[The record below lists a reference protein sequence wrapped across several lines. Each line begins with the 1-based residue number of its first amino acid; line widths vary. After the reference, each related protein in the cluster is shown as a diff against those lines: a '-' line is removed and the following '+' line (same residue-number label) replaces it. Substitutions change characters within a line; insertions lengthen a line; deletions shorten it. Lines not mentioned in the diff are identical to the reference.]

1 MGIGSGML
9 LPTRPP
15 YRIIGDM
22 ANNTNNELISKPSDL
37 LRDPDRDT
45 ITIAQAAA
53 ILCVSVSTAHHAHRR
68 TGYLMD
74 GVPVLRVG
82 RRCVVST
89 SAMRRA
95 LGIREPI

>member
-1 MGIGSGML
+1 MD
-9 LPTRPP
+9 T
-15 YRIIGDM
+15 
-22 ANNTNNELISKPSDL
+22 TTISLDTTHPLDL
-37 LRDPDRDT
+37 LNDPDRRT

-53 ILCVSVSTAHHAHRR
+53 ILCVSVSTAYKHHRR

-74 GVPVLRVG
+74 GVPVLRIG

-89 SAMRRA
+89 SQLRRA

>member
-1 MGIGSGML
+1 MTITSNNDL
-9 LPTRPP
+9 LP
-15 YRIIGDM
+15 
-22 ANNTNNELISKPSDL
+22 KPTDL
-37 LRDPDRDT
+37 LLDPDRRT

-53 ILCVSVSTAHHAHRR
+53 ILCVSPSTAHKAHRR

-74 GVPVLRVG
+74 GVPVLRIG

-89 SAMRRA
+89 SQLRRA

>member
-1 MGIGSGML
+1 MD
-9 LPTRPP
+9 T
-15 YRIIGDM
+15 
-22 ANNTNNELISKPSDL
+22 NTIPLETAHPLDL
-37 LRDPDRDT
+37 LDDPDRRT

-53 ILCVSVSTAHHAHRR
+53 ILCVSVSTAYKHHRR

-74 GVPVLRVG
+74 GVPVLRIG

-89 SAMRRA
+89 SQLRRA

>member
-1 MGIGSGML
+1 MTS
-9 LPTRPP
+9 TS
-15 YRIIGDM
+15 
-22 ANNTNNELISKPSDL
+22 NNETTITSTKPIGL
-37 LRDPDRDT
+37 LLDPDRLT
-45 ITIAQAAA
+45 ITITQAAA
-53 ILCVSVSTAHHAHRR
+53 ILCVSASTAHKHHRR

-89 SAMRRA
+89 SALRRA

>member
-1 MGIGSGML
+1 MD
-9 LPTRPP
+9 T
-15 YRIIGDM
+15 
-22 ANNTNNELISKPSDL
+22 TTISLDTAKPVDL
-37 LRDPDRDT
+37 LLDPDRRT

-53 ILCVSVSTAHHAHRR
+53 ILCVSVSTAYKHHRR

-74 GVPVLRVG
+74 GVPVLRIG

-89 SAMRRA
+89 SQFRRA

>member
-1 MGIGSGML
+1 MTTTTS
-9 LPTRPP
+9 
-15 YRIIGDM
+15 
-22 ANNTNNELISKPSDL
+22 NELASKPTDL
-37 LRDPDRDT
+37 LFDPDRRT

-53 ILCVSVSTAHHAHRR
+53 IWCVSVSTAHNAHRR

-89 SAMRRA
+89 SQLRRA

>member
-1 MGIGSGML
+1 MTTTTS
-9 LPTRPP
+9 
-15 YRIIGDM
+15 
-22 ANNTNNELISKPSDL
+22 NELASKPTDL
-37 LRDPDRDT
+37 LLDPDRRT

-53 ILCVSVSTAHHAHRR
+53 ILSVSVSTAHNAHRR

-89 SAMRRA
+89 SQLRRA

>member
-1 MGIGSGML
+1 MD
-9 LPTRPP
+9 T
-15 YRIIGDM
+15 
-22 ANNTNNELISKPSDL
+22 TTISLDTAKPVDL
-37 LRDPDRDT
+37 LLDPDRRT

-53 ILCVSVSTAHHAHRR
+53 ILCVSVSTAYKHHRR

-74 GVPVLRVG
+74 GVPVLRIG

-89 SAMRRA
+89 SQLRRA

>member
-1 MGIGSGML
+1 ML
-9 LPTRPP
+9 LRTRRH
-15 YRIIGDM
+15 YSIIGAM
-22 ANNTNNELISKPSDL
+22 PNNTDIKTTSSHPSDL
-37 LRDPDRDT
+37 LRDPNRET

-53 ILCVSVSTAHHAHRR
+53 ILCVSASTAHHAHRR
-68 TGYLMD
+68 TGYLID